1 MSVRV
6 TVVLVIRGTDDVE
19 AIEGIQFNRGAPSHA
34 IEDAVW
40 DSCADIGVKI
50 DDVETERMYFE
61 LKEEDR

>member
-6 TVVLVIRGTDDVE
+6 TVVLIIRGTDDVE
-19 AIEGIQFNRGAPSHA
+19 AVEDIQFDRGAPNHA

-40 DSCADIGVKI
+40 DACADIGVKI